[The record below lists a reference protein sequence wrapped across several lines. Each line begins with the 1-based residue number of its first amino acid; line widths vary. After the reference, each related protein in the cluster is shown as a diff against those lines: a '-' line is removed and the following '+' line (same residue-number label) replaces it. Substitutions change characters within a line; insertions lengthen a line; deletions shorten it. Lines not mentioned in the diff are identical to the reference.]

1 MDNNRMRPVTVREV
15 LIFDSKETPTSTIE
29 WPATITNSSK
39 NSFPQSR
46 INRIEYCTVVTEE
59 AEETFVLGLRLTNAA
74 G

>member
-1 MDNNRMRPVTVREV
+1 MRPVTVREV
-15 LIFDSKETPTSTIE
+15 QISGSETEPPTRTIE
-29 WPATITNSSK
+29 WPTTIANSSK

-59 AEETFVLGLRLTNAA
+59 TEESFVFGLRLTNAA

>member
-1 MDNNRMRPVTVREV
+1 MRPVTVREV

-46 INRIEYCTVVTEE
+46 INRIEYCTVLPFNTD
-59 AEETFVLGLRLTNAA
+59 ETFVVGLRLTNSA